1 MINTI
6 LQSAMSCGCLL
17 QLAVRRTSQFSRGL
31 AGQLVQT
38 IQNVG
43 NITGNFRSS
52 ISRCCTSAL
61 KDTGNRSARS
71 KLCTCISSV

>member
-1 MINTI
+1 M
-6 LQSAMSCGCLL
+6 
-17 QLAVRRTSQFSRGL
+17 
-31 AGQLVQT
+31 QT

-61 KDTGNRSARS
+61 ADAGNSSATTCGAGSAVTSIGDDVSRSIAANN
-71 KLCTCISSV
+71 TFTFVMPIGA